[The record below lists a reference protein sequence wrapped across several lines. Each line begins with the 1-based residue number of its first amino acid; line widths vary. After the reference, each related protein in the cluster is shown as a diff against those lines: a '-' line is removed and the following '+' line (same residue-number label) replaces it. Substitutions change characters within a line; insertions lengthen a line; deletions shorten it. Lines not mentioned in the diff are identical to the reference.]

1 MLDDDELAESP
12 ADGREDASPAC
23 RSTDGR
29 ALGRRDVDP
38 GMEAIP
44 SRAEEVADWACN
56 RLNEPDR
63 RTRQRPAKRSKGRGA
78 RGPVRL
84 QPGPDLELPQR
95 SVGVRPEHPVEDR
108 RRKTVPRERELKRR
122 PRRWPRGARALRES
136 PLTLSSGPGSVPL
149 AALPSP
155 KKGNQNEGSNP
166 HSGGRR

>member
-12 ADGREDASPAC
+12 ADGREDDSPAC

-63 RTRQRPAKRSKGRGA
+63 RTRQRPAKRSIGRGA

-122 PRRWPRGARALRES
+122 DVPATAADREVPPPEPRTPPVAAERLAR
-136 PLTLSSGPGSVPL
+136 PLSD
-149 AALPSP
+149 
-155 KKGNQNEGSNP
+155 
-166 HSGGRR
+166 